1 MLNAVMLNAI
11 TLNVFMLSVILV
23 IVEAPTLGV
32 EHRESFLFAR
42 E

>member
-1 MLNAVMLNAI
+1 MLNAI
-11 TLNVFMLSVILV
+11 MLRVIILNVFMVSVILV

-32 EHRESFLFAR
+32 EHRESFLYVR